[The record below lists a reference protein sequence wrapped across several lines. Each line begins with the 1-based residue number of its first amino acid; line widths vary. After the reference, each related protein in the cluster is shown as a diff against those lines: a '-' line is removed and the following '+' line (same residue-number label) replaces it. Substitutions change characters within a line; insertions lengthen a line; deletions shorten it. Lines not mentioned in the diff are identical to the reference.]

1 MINLEILLLI
11 ASILILISVTISKFS
26 DKAGIPA
33 LLLFLAV
40 GMIAGSEGVGG
51 ITFNDISLA
60 QNIGVIAL
68 IFILFAGGLD
78 TNWVEVKPVIKP
90 AGSLATLGVFL
101 TAIIVGLFVSYIF
114 NVSFLWGLLIGSI
127 ISSTDAAA
135 VFSVIRSRSISLKGD
150 LKPLLEFES
159 ASNDPM
165 AVFLTIGT
173 IQLLMNPESEVIDAV
188 YLFILQMGI
197 GLVMGLVL
205 GKLMVKLIN
214 RMNFANEGIYT
225 VFALTMCILTFSL
238 TAVIGGSGFLAIYIA
253 GLIIGNS
260 SFIHKKGT
268 IRFFEGL
275 AVLSQIAMF
284 VTLGLLVFPSQIIEI
299 IIPGLLVCGFL
310 FFVARPASVF
320 LSLIFLR
327 KDFKKYNFKEK
338 MFISWVG
345 LRGAVPI
352 ILATFPSMAG
362 VPNADLIFNIVFF
375 VVITSVLLQGW
386 SLTPVAKLLKLDE
399 PLRIKKELPLQFN
412 PTDNVD
418 MELID
423 LIVPYDAHAVGKP
436 IVQLNFPEDSRIVLI
451 WRNEKSIIPSGG
463 TVLEPGDTI
472 LTLVN
477 KDNIAKVKE
486 ILSEHKKET

>member
-40 GMIAGSEGVGG
+40 GMVAGSEGVGG

-299 IIPGLLVCGFL
+299 IIPGLLVCGFF

-327 KDFKKYNFKEK
+327 KDFKKYNF
-338 MFISWVG
+338 
-345 LRGAVPI
+345 
-352 ILATFPSMAG
+352 
-362 VPNADLIFNIVFF
+362 
-375 VVITSVLLQGW
+375 
-386 SLTPVAKLLKLDE
+386 
-399 PLRIKKELPLQFN
+399 
-412 PTDNVD
+412 
-418 MELID
+418 
-423 LIVPYDAHAVGKP
+423 
-436 IVQLNFPEDSRIVLI
+436 
-451 WRNEKSIIPSGG
+451 
-463 TVLEPGDTI
+463 
-472 LTLVN
+472 
-477 KDNIAKVKE
+477 
-486 ILSEHKKET
+486 